1 MTGAAYLF
9 PTFPMRQADFDP
21 ASVPGFAAALDRRAA
36 EAARTV
42 PITAGTFTRYPPG
55 AEMPSAEATRHAH
68 YACYLENLAMADLWS
83 ARAPACGTAAAYS
96 MGLFPLLA
104 FTGATTFDDG
114 LRLMDAIVTAT
125 LDVVPA
131 GDYAMGVVV
140 GLTHDDVQTRISA
153 RHPGLEITDVYAPAT
168 IITAGPRP
176 AIVALVE
183 ECLAA
188 GGVEEAYPLPVTA
201 PFHATAL
208 RAIEP
213 RIEALLDD
221 FDIRAPRI
229 PIVSAIAQRTLASAD
244 DVRWELANNIW
255 HPMAWFAT
263 VSTLV
268 DAGVTVFIETGTSV
282 RLAEHARRACP
293 ETTTV
298 LDYRDYRS

>member
-1 MTGAAYLF
+1 
-9 PTFPMRQADFDP
+9 
-21 ASVPGFAAALDRRAA
+21 
-36 EAARTV
+36 
-42 PITAGTFTRYPPG
+42 
-55 AEMPSAEATRHAH
+55 MPSAEATRHAH

-83 ARAPACGTAAAYS
+83 ARAPACGVAAAYS

-104 FTGATTFDDG
+104 FAGAATFDDG

-131 GDYAMGVVV
+131 GDYAMGVIV
-140 GLTHDDVQTRISA
+140 GLTRDDVQA
-153 RHPGLEITDVYAPAT
+153 RVTAQHPALEITDVYAPKT
-168 IITAGPRP
+168 IITAGPRQ
-176 AIVALVE
+176 AIVALVD

-188 GGVEEAYPLPVTA
+188 DGIEEAYPMPVTA

-213 RIEALLDD
+213 RIEALLDG
-221 FDIRAPRI
+221 FDVRAPRM
-229 PIVSAIAQRTLASAD
+229 PIVSAITQRPLRTAD
-244 DVRWELANNIW
+244 DIRWELANNIW

-268 DAGVTVFIETGTSV
+268 DAGVGVFVEAGTSV

-293 ETTTV
+293 ETAIV
-298 LDYRDYRS
+298 LDYRDYQS